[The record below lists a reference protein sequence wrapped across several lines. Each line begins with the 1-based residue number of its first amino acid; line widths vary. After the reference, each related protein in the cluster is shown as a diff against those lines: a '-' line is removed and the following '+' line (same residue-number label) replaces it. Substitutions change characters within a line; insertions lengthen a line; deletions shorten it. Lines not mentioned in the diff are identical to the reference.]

1 MSKISQNDMLKT
13 IIKAMDSKLA
23 EEIKLIGI
31 KDLTIVAD
39 YFVIAN
45 GSSTTQTR
53 AIADEVEFK
62 LKQQGIEPIRTEGY
76 ADSTWIVLDYGDIV
90 VHVFYKETR
99 DYYKLERL
107 WADGEQCDIEEYIKA
122 TPHN

>member
-1 MSKISQNDMLKT
+1 MSNLSQKDTIKT

-23 EEIKLIGI
+23 DDIQLIGI

-45 GSSTTQTR
+45 GDSTTQGR

-62 LKQQGIEPIRTEGY
+62 LKQEGVEPIRTEGY
-76 ADSTWIVLDYGDIV
+76 SGSTWIVLDYGDIV

-107 WADGEQCDIEEYIKA
+107 WADGEQCDVDQFL
-122 TPHN
+122 ND

>member
-1 MSKISQNDMLKT
+1 MSQNDMLKT